1 MQTMVARF
9 SSLPVPADGQTPGAD
24 TPTLDS
30 SGRSGDALTPGSS
43 SLPVVNPTAAS
54 DVDEVRYQLG
64 SLLGRGGMGE
74 VRLCHDRRIG
84 RDVAVKLVL
93 SRATDA
99 SVRARFLREARVQ
112 GQLEHPAIVPVH
124 DLEVFADGS
133 AYFAMKRVRGRT
145 LADILASLGRGD
157 EEAARAFPQRKLLAA
172 FNSVC
177 LAVEFAHEKG
187 VVHRD
192 IKPSNIMLGDFGE
205 VYLLDWGLAKLLA
218 GDEEMLD
225 SAVATPAATD
235 AAVAGAT
242 VAGAV
247 LGTPGYMAPEQIDA
261 SIAPIAPA
269 TDVYA
274 LGAVL
279 FEILSLRRYLDA
291 KDVLETTLQT
301 LQGAERRPSR
311 RATPDVASTIASEL
325 DELCARALAR
335 TPAERVPSARALHD
349 EVERYLAGAHDL
361 ERRRAQAMAHLEA
374 ALAHP
379 DTEDGRSAAL
389 RELGSAVAIDPDNTE
404 ARRAL
409 VRLLTSPPRVLP
421 PAARQRVL
429 DDEAARLRDLAWS
442 RALSF
447 LSLAPFVPVALWV
460 GVRQPLWFWLCA
472 VGSIV
477 AAPALTLLQRRARA
491 PKVWLEVLIH
501 TVFLASIVG
510 FGRIA
515 GPLMLV
521 PGIVIASSVQLQL
534 HPRPSFRIGAIVAC
548 CVALVA
554 AFGLEVSGLV
564 EPSYTVTGEGILIH
578 ARMLELPAAAIWFLG
593 LASLVALVTPSVF
606 AHRTRTE
613 LSVAEERLHVQTWQL
628 AQIVPA
634 DEGRGDEV
642 RRAGQARAA

>member
-1 MQTMVARF
+1 MTTMVARF
-9 SSLPVPADGQTPGAD
+9 SSLPTPGAAAPTPGAD
-24 TPTLDS
+24 TPTLDNTGS
-30 SGRSGDALTPGSS
+30 SGASATPGSS

-54 DVDEVRYQLG
+54 DVDELRYQMS

-84 RDVAVKLVL
+84 RDVAIKLVL
-93 SRATDA
+93 SGASDA
-99 SVRARFLREARVQ
+99 GVRARFLREARVQ

-124 DLEVFADGS
+124 DLEVFDDGS

-145 LADILASLGRGD
+145 LADILAALGHGD
-157 EEAARAFPQRKLLAA
+157 EETARSFPLRKLLQA

-192 IKPSNIMLGDFGE
+192 IKPSNIMLGNFGE
-205 VYLLDWGLAKLLA
+205 VYLLDWGLAKVLA
-218 GDEEMLD
+218 GDDGD
-225 SAVATPAATD
+225 SAIPLATPPAAD
-235 AAVAGAT
+235 GVVAGAT

-261 SIAPIAPA
+261 SIAPVGPA

-279 FEILSLRRYLDA
+279 FEILSLRRYLEF
-291 KDVLETTLQT
+291 KDVIDATLQT
-301 LQGAERRPSR
+301 LQGAEPRPSR
-311 RATPDVASTIASEL
+311 RAAPEVAGTIAPAL

-335 TPAERVPSARALHD
+335 APTARVLSARELHD

-361 ERRRAQAMAHLEA
+361 ERRRAQATAHLET

-379 DTEDGRSAAL
+379 DTEVGRSAAL

-409 VRLLTSPPRVLP
+409 VRLLTAAPRVLP
-421 PAARQRVL
+421 PAVRQRVQ
-429 DDEAARLRDLAWS
+429 DDEAARLRELARTRGIS
-442 RALSF
+442 SLA
-447 LSLAPFVPVALWV
+447 LAPFVPIALWL
-460 GVRQPLWFWLCA
+460 GVREPLLFWLCA
-472 VGSIV
+472 FGFVV
-477 AAPALTLLQRRARA
+477 AAPALNLVQSRTRT

-501 TVFLASIVG
+501 IVFLGSTIG

-521 PGIVIASSVQLQL
+521 PGLVIASAVQLQL
-534 HPRPSFRIGAIVAC
+534 HPRPAHRIGAIVAC
-548 CVALVA
+548 CVALVL
-554 AFGLEVSGLV
+554 AFALEVSGLV
-564 EPSYTVTGEGILIH
+564 DPSYSVTGEGILIH
-578 ARMLELPAAAIWFLG
+578 ARMLELPAAATWFLG
-593 LASLVALVTPSVF
+593 VASLITLMTPSIF
-606 AHRTRTE
+606 AYRTRTE
-613 LSVAEERLHVQTWQL
+613 LTGAEERLHVQAWQL

-634 DEGRGDEV
+634 EES
-642 RRAGQARAA
+642 RAMA

>member
-1 MQTMVARF
+1 MVARF
-9 SSLPVPADGQTPGAD
+9 SSLPLPADGHTHGAD

-30 SGRSGDALTPGSS
+30 TGRPDASPTPGSS
-43 SLPVVNPTAAS
+43 LLPMVNPTAAS
-54 DVDEVRYQLG
+54 DVDELRYQLG
-64 SLLGRGGMGE
+64 ALLGRGGMGE

-84 RDVAVKLVL
+84 RDVAVKLV
-93 SRATDA
+93 SSGASDA
-99 SVRARFLREARVQ
+99 GVRARFLREARVQ

-124 DLEVFADGS
+124 DLEVFGDGS

-145 LADILASLGRGD
+145 LADILAALGRG
-157 EEAARAFPQRKLLAA
+157 ETEVVNSYPLRKLLAA
-172 FNSVC
+172 FGSIC

-218 GDEEMLD
+218 SDDEEPTTAL
-225 SAVATPAATD
+225 ATPPITGDAVTAAT
-235 AAVAGAT
+235 AV
-242 VAGAV
+242 GAV

-261 SIAPIAPA
+261 TIAPIGPA

-279 FEILSLRRYLDA
+279 FEILSLRRYVESKDA
-291 KDVLETTLQT
+291 LNATLET
-301 LQGAERRPSR
+301 LQGAEPRPSR
-311 RATPDVASTIASEL
+311 RAAPDRASAIAATL

-349 EVERYLAGAHDL
+349 EVERYLAGAHDR
-361 ERRRAQAMAHLEA
+361 ERRRAQATAHLET
-374 ALAHP
+374 ALGHP

-409 VRLLTSPPRVLP
+409 VRLLTAPPRELP
-421 PAARQRVL
+421 PAVRQRVL
-429 DDEAARLRDLAWS
+429 DDEAARLRELARTRGIS
-442 RALSF
+442 SLA
-447 LSLAPFVPVALWV
+447 LAPFVPIALWV
-460 GVRQPLWFWLCA
+460 GVREPLLFWLCA
-472 VGSIV
+472 AGFVV
-477 AAPALTLLQRRARA
+477 AAPALNLLQSRMRT
-491 PKVWLEVLIH
+491 PKVWIEVLIH
-501 TVFLASIVG
+501 IVFLGSTIG

-521 PGIVIASSVQLQL
+521 PGLVIASAVQLQL
-534 HPRPSFRIGAIVAC
+534 HPRPRHRIGAIVAC
-548 CVALVA
+548 CVALVL

-564 EPSYTVTGEGILIH
+564 QPSYAVTGDGILIH
-578 ARMLELPAAAIWFLG
+578 ARMLELPVAGIWFLG
-593 LASLVALVTPSVF
+593 MASLVTMVTPSVF
-606 AHRTRTE
+606 AYRTRTE
-613 LSVAEERLHVQTWQL
+613 LTAAEERLHVQAWQL

-634 DEGRGDEV
+634 E
-642 RRAGQARAA
+642 